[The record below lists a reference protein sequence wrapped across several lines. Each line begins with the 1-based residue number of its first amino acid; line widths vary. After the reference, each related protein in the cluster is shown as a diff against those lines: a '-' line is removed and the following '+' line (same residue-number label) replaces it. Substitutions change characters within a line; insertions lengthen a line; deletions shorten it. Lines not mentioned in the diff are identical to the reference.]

1 MSSIASVAQRDM
13 LAGDDN
19 NAEQTCGAFSTAL
32 DAAKA
37 HDTEALRVY
46 GPAAEAMLNF
56 PMANYPDVTLPLL
69 HTSSLQL
76 SRRRP
81 ARPFPAA
88 PPPLLGDRPF
98 NQSCPRGA
106 RGSQC

>member
-1 MSSIASVAQRDM
+1 M

-19 NAEQTCGAFSTAL
+19 NAEQTCGAFATAL

-56 PMANYPDVTLPLL
+56 PMANYPDVSLTLWTPSPPFL
-69 HTSSLQL
+69 TS
-76 SRRRP
+76 P
-81 ARPFPAA
+81 AP
-88 PPPLLGDRPF
+88 
-98 NQSCPRGA
+98 CMW
-106 RGSQC
+106 

>member
-81 ARPFPAA
+81 ARCDELSVEALCSPSCCWTKIS
-88 PPPLLGDRPF
+88 F
-98 NQSCPRGA
+98 NA
-106 RGSQC
+106 E